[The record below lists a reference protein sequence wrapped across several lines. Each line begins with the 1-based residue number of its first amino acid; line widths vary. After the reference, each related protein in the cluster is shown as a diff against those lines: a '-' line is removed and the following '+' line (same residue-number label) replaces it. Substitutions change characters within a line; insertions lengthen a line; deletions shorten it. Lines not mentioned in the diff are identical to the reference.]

1 MRVSVGGRVAA
12 SKYYG
17 TTPVGRMM
25 MDVVVAREERLHGSI
40 KTIERWA
47 GCRSRCPLLV
57 LFVNSCAENKQT
69 KHGSKELSSRKM

>member
-1 MRVSVGGRVAA
+1 VMRVSVGGRVAA

-25 MDVVVAREERLHGSI
+25 MDVVAREERLHGSI

-47 GCRSRCPLLV
+47 GCRSCCPLLL
-57 LFVNSCAENKQT
+57 LFVNSCAETNKQST
-69 KHGSKELSSRKM
+69 GPKS